1 MTIAGANG
9 TRITTAPIPVLAVTR
24 VECTQRAR
32 RCAPNE
38 APQRISMMGIGFGRR
53 GDHQAQS
60 GADKNPFLNVA
71 SVDGDGPAT
80 EPLRRGY
87 IVTRRGVHIGLTAAN
102 TRGRFSYVKLAP
114 AADGRDWAA
123 IPACISVNGATPAAC
138 GSVLIDTG
146 VTTMY
151 LTVPE
156 SQTAADIRIGKG
168 RAATLVDGTKVMIS
182 IPAEDS
188 PQALYTFVLGDGIN
202 PLAPAQLTLV
212 DRTRP
217 PFVNTS
223 VRFLNGFDYLFD
235 ADGGFAGFRWT
246 GHAADSFGKA
256 TPTAPSN

>member
-1 MTIAGANG
+1 MFAFGLVG
-9 TRITTAPIPVLAVTR
+9 L
-24 VECTQRAR
+24 
-32 RCAPNE
+32 
-38 APQRISMMGIGFGRR
+38 SGIGV
-53 GDHQAQS
+53 
-60 GADKNPFLNVA
+60 N
-71 SVDGDGPAT
+71 
-80 EPLRRGY
+80 
-87 IVTRRGVHIGLTAAN
+87 TAALWFLHHML
-102 TRGRFSYVKLAP
+102 GLHPLLGAALATQ
-114 AADGRDWAA
+114 ASTAW
-123 IPACISVNGATPAAC
+123 NF
-138 GSVLIDTG
+138 VLIDTG

-156 SQTAADIRIGKG
+156 SQAAADIRIGKG

-256 TPTAPSN
+256 MPTAPSN